1 MNFTWGNHDTAW
13 LGACLGHEAC
23 IAHVLRLSLRY
34 RCLAQLEEGYG
45 IPLLPLQLLVDECY
59 SNDPAEC
66 FKPKG
71 TDLHDTLLVAR
82 MQKAA
87 AIMQFKLEGQLISR
101 HPEWNLD
108 SWRVLHTID
117 TLNGTVS
124 VDGSIY
130 PCAIPT
136 SLPCGQTRPM
146 NCIQQNRH
154 VLNACVDTFWLAAN
168 FGNILYF

>member
-1 MNFTWGNHDTAW
+1 VVRVFARLARNLAVEEIVIAGDCWDRGARGDRVVDVLMQQPNLNFTWGNHDTAW

-87 AIMQFKLEGQLISR
+87 AIMQFKL
-101 HPEWNLD
+101 
-108 SWRVLHTID
+108 
-117 TLNGTVS
+117 NGIWIHGGFCTPS
-124 VDGSIY
+124 
-130 PCAIPT
+130 T
-136 SLPCGQTRPM
+136 
-146 NCIQQNRH
+146 H
-154 VLNACVDTFWLAAN
+154 
-168 FGNILYF
+168 